1 MERQANFIPFSTSVL
16 TLKKMSKEAF
26 YNLMPQALMLMSDK
40 YYNYSILK
48 KLGTPIFKLASRG
61 PKYLIE
67 FLSRPEFYDIWPKNG
82 TDKSILSSL

>member
-1 MERQANFIPFSTSVL
+1 
-16 TLKKMSKEAF
+16 
-26 YNLMPQALMLMSDK
+26 MPQALMLMSDK

-67 FLSRPEFYDIWPKNG
+67 FFPDLNFMTSGQEMELTKVYFQDFKPCRLFY
-82 TDKSILSSL
+82 

>member
-1 MERQANFIPFSTSVL
+1 
-16 TLKKMSKEAF
+16 
-26 YNLMPQALMLMSDK
+26 MSDK
-40 YYNYSILK
+40 YYHSILK

-67 FLSRPEFYDIWPKNG
+67 FLPRPEFYDIWPRNG